1 VTELAFLTIA
11 KASNLIA
18 TRKLSPVELTEAYL
32 ARIEALDH
40 LLDSFVTLTAA
51 RARAEAKTAE
61 ATIMATGPVSRMH
74 GIPYCLKDIYETAGI
89 RTTAMSKLLADNIP
103 TRDSC
108 CQEKLVASGGVLL
121 GKNATWE
128 FAHGGP
134 SWDILFPPARNP
146 WNPAHSPAGSSSG
159 SGAAV
164 AAGFAPATL
173 GSDTGGSIRGPAA
186 ACGIAGLKPTYGLVS
201 RRGVIPNCFSH
212 DHAGPLAWTSEDLAI
227 LMQIIA
233 GHDPEDPGSANVPIP
248 DYTAALTGDVKGL
261 TIGVPTSWL
270 EEDPLKPA
278 TKAAFEAALEV
289 FRGLGCSVRPV
300 KLPPLRQF
308 DDAKKTI
315 AVAELFAIHGKDLRT
330 RPNLFGASLRYR
342 IIAGGLVRA
351 EEYINAMRM
360 RTDLARAMQAVMA
373 TVDVLMLPTGEP
385 AGKLE
390 PVPPSSL
397 FTRSSFTTPFNVGG
411 NPALSVCSGFAD
423 NGLPFS
429 LQIAGR
435 LFDDATVLRVG
446 DAYESHALAQTA
458 AGSGGAGD
466 GVTRH
471 ASCRRASH

>member
-1 VTELAFLTIA
+1 MQELEFLTIA
-11 KASNLIA
+11 EASQLIA
-18 TRKLSPVELTEAYL
+18 SRQLSPVELTEAYL

-40 LLDSFVTLTAA
+40 LLDSFVTLTAD
-51 RARAEAKTAE
+51 RARAEAKAAE
-61 ATIMATGPVSRMH
+61 ATITASGPVSRMH
-74 GIPYCLKDIYETAGI
+74 GIPYCLKDIFETAGI
-89 RTTAMSKLLADNIP
+89 RTTAMSKLLADNVP
-103 TRDSC
+103 TQDSFC
-108 CQEKLVASGGVLL
+108 GEKLVAAGGVLL
-121 GKNATWE
+121 GKTATWE

-134 SWDILFPPARNP
+134 SWDVLFPPARNP
-146 WNPAHSPAGSSSG
+146 WNPAYSPAGSSSG

-201 RRGVIPNCFSH
+201 RRGVLPNCFSH

-227 LMQIIA
+227 LMQVIA
-233 GHDPEDPGSANVPIP
+233 GHDPQDPGSAKVPIP
-248 DYTAALTGDVKGL
+248 DYTAALTGKVKGL
-261 TIGVPTSWL
+261 VIGVPENWL
-270 EEDPLKPA
+270 EEDKPTQA
-278 TKAAFEAALEV
+278 TLAAFEAALEV
-289 FRGLGCSVRPV
+289 LCGLGCSVRPV
-300 KLPPLRQF
+300 QLPPLQQF

-330 RPNLFGASLRYR
+330 RPELFGASLRFR

-351 EEYINAMRM
+351 EEYINAMRL
-360 RTDLARAMQAVMA
+360 RTDLARAMQTVME

-390 PVPPSSL
+390 PVPHSSL
-397 FTRSSFTTPFNVGG
+397 FTRASFTTPFNVGG
-411 NPALSVCSGFAD
+411 NPALSVCCGFAD

-446 DAYESHALAQTA
+446 DAYEKATPWRTTRPVLAVTETA
-458 AGSGGAGD
+458 
-466 GVTRH
+466 
-471 ASCRRASH
+471 